1 MSILIN
7 KNTRVVVQGITGKQG
22 SFHTKE
28 MMNYGTNIV
37 AGVTPGR
44 GGMEVEGIPVFD
56 TVAEAIEKQQA
67 DASVI
72 FVPAPLAKEAAF
84 EAIGAGIKVLV
95 IVTEHIPFHDALQI
109 VDYSVKKN
117 VVQIGPNSFGIC
129 SAGQAKIGI
138 PPNSIFTP
146 GPVGVVSRSG
156 TLTYEIVSNL
166 SLRGVGQTT
175 CLGLGGDSVVGLSFV
190 DILRLFEK
198 DNETRAVVLIGE
210 IGGRQEEEAS
220 IYIKSMTKPVVGY
233 IAGKSAPPG
242 KRMGHAGAI
251 IERGAGGFKSKVESL
266 KQAGVKVAEIPSQV
280 ADYVADL
287 LKR

>member
-1 MSILIN
+1 MAILIN
-7 KNTRVVVQGITGKQG
+7 KDTRVVVQGITGKQG
-22 SFHTKE
+22 SFHTRE
-28 MMNYGTNIV
+28 MINYGTNVV

-44 GGMEVEGIPVFD
+44 GGMEIEGITVYD
-56 TVAEAIEKQQA
+56 TVAEAVEQQQA

-84 EAIGAGIKVLV
+84 EAIYAGIKTMV

-109 VDYSVKKN
+109 VGYSKKN
-117 VVQIGPNSFGIC
+117 GVVQIGPNTFGIC

-166 SLRGVGQTT
+166 STRGIGQTT
-175 CLGLGGDSVVGLSFV
+175 CLGLGGDRVVGLSFV
-190 DILRLFEK
+190 DILKMFEK
-198 DNETRAVVLIGE
+198 DNETRAVVLVGE
-210 IGGRQEEEAS
+210 IGGRQEEEAA

-251 IERGAGGFKSKVESL
+251 IERGAGGFNSKVESL

-280 ADYVADL
+280 TDYIADL
-287 LKR
+287 LK